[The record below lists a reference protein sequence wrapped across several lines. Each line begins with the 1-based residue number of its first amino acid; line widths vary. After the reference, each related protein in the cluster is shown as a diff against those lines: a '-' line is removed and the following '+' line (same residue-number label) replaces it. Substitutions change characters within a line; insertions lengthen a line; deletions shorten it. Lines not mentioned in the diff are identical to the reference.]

1 MSDRIPVSEE
11 NQLDDMLLRSIET
24 LLDEND
30 QTVASPSYLKPMMTA
45 SNGRGQEPHQLPT
58 AMPAIQQMTN
68 SAFSVGN
75 QTYRKWS
82 NSESMEQHKPM
93 APRPARLNFGKPKEP
108 HAKYFKRPMTPMT
121 PTPTSTTPTIPS
133 PMTPLLSPNNA
144 QFMRNQA
151 LLAEQANHI
160 LHQYMQLNYEFLS
173 AQATVLGIPLE
184 QYIRNLL
191 IATTSPPILMPTVA
205 PGQAGSPLGAAN
217 LQAAAMQNAHAAA
230 NRPAANRMPF
240 NKRQN

>member
-1 MSDRIPVSEE
+1 MSDQLPASEE
-11 NQLDDMLLRSIET
+11 NQLDDMLLRSIEI

-30 QTVASPSYLKPMMTA
+30 QSVAMPITSPYPKPILAA
-45 SNGRGQEPHQLPT
+45 SNARVQELHQPPSVV
-58 AMPAIQQMTN
+58 PAIQQMSPT
-68 SAFSVGN
+68 AFSIGN

-82 NSESMEQHKPM
+82 NTESMEQQKPM
-93 APRPARLNFGKPKEP
+93 APRPARLNFAKPKEP
-108 HAKYFKRPMTPMT
+108 HVKYFKKPMT
-121 PTPTSTTPTIPS
+121 PTPTSTTPTIPN
-133 PMTPLLSPNNA
+133 PMTPMLSPSNA

-160 LHQYMQLNYEFLS
+160 LNQYMQLNYEFLS

-191 IATTSPPILMPTVA
+191 IATTSPPIVVPTML
-205 PGQAGSPLGAAN
+205 PGQAGPTFGQHNLPTAAF
-217 LQAAAMQNAHAAA
+217 QNAHATAT
-230 NRPAANRMPF
+230 RPTANRMPF